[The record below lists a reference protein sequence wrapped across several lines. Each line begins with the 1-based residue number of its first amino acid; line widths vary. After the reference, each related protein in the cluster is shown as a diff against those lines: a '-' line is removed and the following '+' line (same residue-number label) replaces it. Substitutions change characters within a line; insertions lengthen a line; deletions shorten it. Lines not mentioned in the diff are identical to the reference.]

1 MVKVLISN
9 IGIGNR
15 EKGYKT
21 AKYEFNNKT
30 KETPFIAKALTEF
43 LNVDK
48 LFLVG
53 TKKSVWDSVYEEFG
67 GDEEKVLEIWDEI
80 KSGGISEENLRVVE
94 KQIDDFLENKGSK
107 CFVINY
113 GVNEKELWDNFL
125 IFLNILENLK
135 EGDEIYLDITHSFRS
150 LALMNF
156 VMLEFGNTIKK
167 KNIKVNGIFY
177 GMLEYSWENNGITP
191 IVDLKILF
199 DLLEWIK
206 AIDKFINYGSSEGFE
221 SLLYDKD
228 EKNFFKQ
235 FSLALQIGNL
245 AALRNNVKKSSKYLK
260 YLQDS
265 NSPIIKLLTPKIEE
279 FITLLNKKKESDFQ
293 LAVAKWFYMHKN
305 YALSYIALVESIV
318 TKVCEMKRYNL
329 KNESDRKRA
338 KKDIRKIDKILYREI
353 YGPANEVRNDI
364 AHQLGKRSLNVL
376 TDVTRLKTFLEK
388 TEEIFKKIGD

>member
-1 MVKVLISN
+1 MAKVLISN
-9 IGIGNR
+9 IGTGDR
-15 EKGYKT
+15 DKGYRR
-21 AKYEFNNKT
+21 AKYEYNNEI

-67 GDEEKVLEIWDEI
+67 GDEERVLEIWDEI
-80 KSGGISEENLRVVE
+80 KSNGISEEKLKIVE
-94 KQIDDFLENKGSK
+94 KQIDNFLNNKGSK

-125 IFLNILENLK
+125 IFLDILENLK
-135 EGDEIYLDITHSFRS
+135 EGDEVYLDITHSFRS

-156 VMLEFGNTIKK
+156 VMLEFGSTIKK
-167 KNIKVNGIFY
+167 KNIKVKGVFY

-206 AIDKFINYGSSEGFE
+206 AIDKFINYGNSEGFE
-221 SLLYDKD
+221 ELLDNQD
-228 EKNFFKQ
+228 EKNFFRQ

-245 AALRNNVKKSSKYLK
+245 AALRNNVKKSSKYLR

-265 NSPIIKLLTPKIEE
+265 KSPIIKLLTPKIEE
-279 FITLLNKKKESDFQ
+279 FITLLNKEEESDFQ

-318 TKVCEMKRYNL
+318 TKVCEIKGYDL
-329 KNESDRKRA
+329 KSENDRNRA
-338 KKDIRKIDKILYREI
+338 KREI
-353 YGPANEVRNDI
+353 SQINRNLYYDIYKYANEVRNDI
-364 AHQLGKRSLNVL
+364 AHQLGKRSQNVL
-376 TDVTRLKTFLEK
+376 TDVTRLGPFLEK
-388 TEEIFKKIGD
+388 TEEIFKELT

>member
-1 MVKVLISN
+1 MAKVLISN
-9 IGIGNR
+9 IGTGDR
-15 EKGYKT
+15 EKGYRR
-21 AKYEFNNKT
+21 AKYEYNNEI

-67 GDEEKVLEIWDEI
+67 GDEERVLEIWDEI
-80 KSGGISEENLRVVE
+80 KSNGISEEKLKIVE
-94 KQIDDFLENKGSK
+94 KQIDSFLGKKGSK

-125 IFLNILENLK
+125 IFLDILENLK
-135 EGDEIYLDITHSFRS
+135 EGDEVYLDITHSFRS

-156 VMLEFGNTIKK
+156 VMLEFGSTIKK
-167 KNIKVNGIFY
+167 KNIKVKGVFY

-206 AIDKFINYGSSEGFE
+206 AIDKFINYGNSEGFE
-221 SLLYDKD
+221 ELLNDKD
-228 EKNFFKQ
+228 EKNFFKH

-245 AALRNNVKKSSKYLK
+245 AALRNNVKKSSKYLR

-265 NSPIIKLLTPKIEE
+265 KSSIIKLLTPKIEE
-279 FITLLNKKKESDFQ
+279 FITLLNKEEESDFQ

-318 TKVCEMKRYNL
+318 TRVCEIKGYDL
-329 KNESDRKRA
+329 KSENDRNRA
-338 KKDIRKIDKILYREI
+338 KREI
-353 YGPANEVRNDI
+353 SQINRNLYYDIYKYANEVRNDI
-364 AHQLGKRSLNVL
+364 AHQLGKRSQNVL
-376 TDVTRLKTFLEK
+376 TDVTRLGPFLEK
-388 TEEIFKKIGD
+388 TEEIFKELT

>member
-1 MVKVLISN
+1 MARVLISN
-9 IGIGNR
+9 IGTGDR
-15 EKGYKT
+15 EKGYRK
-21 AKYEFNNKT
+21 AKYEYNNEI

-43 LNVDK
+43 LSVDK

-67 GDEEKVLEIWDEI
+67 GDEEKALEIWDEI
-80 KSGGISEENLRVVE
+80 KSDGISEENLRIVE
-94 KQIDDFLENKGSK
+94 KQIDSFLGNKGSK

-113 GVNEKELWDNFL
+113 GINEKELWDNFL

-135 EGDEIYLDITHSFRS
+135 EGDEVYLDITHSFRS

-156 VMLEFGNTIKK
+156 IMLEFGNTIKK

-177 GMLEYSWENNGITP
+177 GMLEYSWENKGITP

-206 AIDKFINYGSSEGFE
+206 AIDKFINYGNSEGFE
-221 SLLYDKD
+221 ELLDNQD
-228 EKNFFKQ
+228 EKNFFKN

-245 AALRNNVKKSSKYLK
+245 AALRNNVKKSNKYLK
-260 YLQDS
+260 YLQNS

-279 FITLLNKKKESDFQ
+279 FITLLNKEKESDFQ

-318 TKVCEMKRYNL
+318 TKVCEIKGYDLRSEN
-329 KNESDRKRA
+329 DRNRA
-338 KKDIRKIDKILYREI
+338 KKEISQIDNTLYWEI
-353 YGPANEVRNDI
+353 YRPANEVRRDI
-364 AHQLGKRSLNVL
+364 AHQLGKRSQNVL
-376 TDVTRLKTFLEK
+376 TDVARLKTFLEK
-388 TEEIFKKIGD
+388 TEEIFKELK